1 MDDEDDRKPPA
12 KRSFVAMEDE
22 DVDDRK
28 PSAKGFD
35 EEKDSPNVNAKKRPD
50 RTNTTRDFHKKKK
63 RNENVA

>member
-22 DVDDRK
+22 DVDDHK

-35 EEKDSPNVNAKKRPD
+35 EEKDSPNVNAKKK
-50 RTNTTRDFHKKKK
+50 TRQDKYNKRFSQKKKK
-63 RNENVA
+63 K